1 MPEKRGKQDFKNKVQ
16 NSIANLSK
24 KKQTSEGLSNRK
36 RNSLTKMA
44 QVNDLR
50 IFLSTKSIERTNIG
64 FWRLIRFCCLG
75 DKNLNKLPFPLAYFE
90 GDVNDGTLEKKIC
103 GSLGAKTEIYAKSMC
118 VLNNLFIFSISFYA
132 TFILRLIALIGL
144 HIFYA
149 FLMDFVLWW
158 WWCSSAKVHQRS
170 TTLSNVR
177 SKLSQ
182 IAFERHMQFHIA
194 LVCRQQQKKQASASV
209 YQHVTL

>member
-64 FWRLIRFCCLG
+64 F
-75 DKNLNKLPFPLAYFE
+75 
-90 GDVNDGTLEKKIC
+90 
-103 GSLGAKTEIYAKSMC
+103 
-118 VLNNLFIFSISFYA
+118 
-132 TFILRLIALIGL
+132 
-144 HIFYA
+144 
-149 FLMDFVLWW
+149 
-158 WWCSSAKVHQRS
+158 
-170 TTLSNVR
+170 
-177 SKLSQ
+177 
-182 IAFERHMQFHIA
+182 
-194 LVCRQQQKKQASASV
+194 
-209 YQHVTL
+209 